1 MTRPDAVL
9 DAPGVAGA
17 LEHAADPHGARTV
30 LARILEQQPA
40 LADELRDDRT
50 VRDALIAVACASRSL
65 STALAHD
72 PGMVAPLRDG
82 HELATERTVDGF
94 RRSIDAAGITDPD
107 ELRIWKRRE
116 LLRIAARDLLRVAD
130 LPAVGREL
138 AALAEVCLQ
147 EALRLVEAEV
157 ELAVVAMGKLGGREL
172 NYASDVDVLFVH
184 GDDDP
189 TAVDHAARRVLAVMA
204 EPSPAGIVF
213 RTDADLRPEGRSG
226 PLARSLE
233 SYAAWYERWAQ
244 AWEFQALIKARPV
257 AGDAALGARFMELV
271 APHVWPDVLGPDAVR
286 SVRAMKVRSEGET
299 HKRGL
304 DDRELK
310 RGRGGIRDIEF
321 AVQLLQLV
329 HGRHDPSIRSGNT
342 LEALGQLVDAGYV
355 DQADAA
361 PFDAAYRF
369 LRTVEHRLQLW
380 DEQQTHTLPADLDG
394 RTRLARVLGYRDSR
408 EASAVE
414 QLDAAH
420 RSHQAHV
427 RTTHEK
433 LFFGPL
439 LEALSGRPGPLTA
452 DAAEERLRAFGFLDL
467 RATRAALEELTSGFS
482 RTSRLM
488 DQLLPL
494 LLEWCSESP
503 DPDLALLQL
512 RRLAEGPA
520 RSSNLAM
527 VFRDV
532 PGAAERT
539 CRILGS
545 SRLLGD
551 ALRRQPEFVKTLGDD
566 AALARPKPRAQFV
579 EQAIAAVRWRSD
591 DVDARRSGLR
601 RFKRRELLRVA
612 SRDLLDVADLVET
625 GRDLSTL
632 ADACLEAALV
642 GLDPQVPFAVI
653 GMGRFGGRD
662 LSYASDLDVLFVYD
676 GDGPDAFH
684 EAERVAEEL
693 LTEIGER
700 TPEGQ
705 TFAIDATLRPE
716 GKQGA
721 LTRSLEG
728 YRSYWERY
736 GLTWEFQ
743 SLVKA
748 RPVAGD
754 RGLAERFV
762 ALAEPFVYRDR
773 FPDEDVREVRR
784 MKVRIEQERIPPG
797 EDPQFHLK
805 LGRGS
810 LSDVEFT
817 VQLLQLQ
824 HGAEH
829 ASVRTPETMTALEAL
844 EVVGLLAPDDAE
856 ALRESFW
863 FCSAARNARY
873 LVTGSE
879 RESLPTDLNEAEH
892 LARLLGYLERPQTTL
907 RDDYRRVTRRA
918 RQVVERVFYG
928 RE

>member
-1 MTRPDAVL
+1 MTRPAAVL

-17 LEHAADPHGARTV
+17 LEHSADPHGARTV
-30 LARILEQQPA
+30 LGRVLEEQPA
-40 LADELRDDRT
+40 LATELRDDRT

-72 PGMVAPLRDG
+72 PGMVEPLRDG
-82 HELATERTVDGF
+82 HELTTERTVEGY
-94 RRSIDAAGITDPD
+94 RASVDAAGVAAPD
-107 ELRIWKRRE
+107 DLRVWKRRE
-116 LLRIAARDLLRVAD
+116 LFRIATRDLLRMAD

-147 EALRLVEAEV
+147 EALRLAEP
-157 ELAVVAMGKLGGREL
+157 EGDLAVVAMGKLGGREL

-189 TAVDHAARRVLAVMA
+189 GLADHAARRILAVMA

-226 PLARSLE
+226 PLARSLD

-257 AGDAALGARFMELV
+257 AGDADLGARFMALV
-271 APHVWPDVLGPDAVR
+271 EPYVWPAVLGPDAVR

-329 HGRHDPSIRSGNT
+329 HGRHDPSIRSANT
-342 LEALGQLVDAGYV
+342 LEALAQLVDAGYV
-355 DQADAA
+355 DRADAA

-380 DEQQTHTLPADLDG
+380 DEQQTHTLPADVEA
-394 RTRLARVLGYRDSR
+394 RTRLARVLGYRDSP
-408 EASAVE
+408 EASAVQ

-427 RTTHEK
+427 RSTHEK

-439 LEALSGRPGPLTA
+439 LETLSGRPGPLTA

-467 RATRAALEELTSGFS
+467 RATRAALDELTHGFS

-494 LLEWCSESP
+494 LLEWCSASP

-512 RRLAEGPA
+512 RRLAEGPT

-527 VFRDV
+527 VFRDA

-551 ALRRQPEFVKTLGDD
+551 ALRRQPEFVQTLGDD
-566 AALARPKPRAQFV
+566 SALAAPKPRAQFV
-579 EQAIAAVRWRSD
+579 EQAIAAVRWRAD

-612 SRDLLDVADLVET
+612 SRDLLDFADLVET

-632 ADACLEAALV
+632 AEACLEAALV

-676 GDGPDAFH
+676 GDGPDAFD

-693 LTEIGER
+693 LVEIGER
-700 TPEGQ
+700 TPEGR
-705 TFAIDATLRPE
+705 TFAIDAALRPE

-721 LTRSLEG
+721 LTRSLAG
-728 YRSYWERY
+728 YRAYWERY

-743 SLVKA
+743 SLLRA

-754 RGLAERFV
+754 PGVADRFV
-762 ALAEPFVYRDR
+762 ALAEPFVYRDG
-773 FPDEDVREVRR
+773 FAEDHVREVRR

-817 VQLLQLQ
+817 VQLLQLE

-829 ASVRTPETMTALEAL
+829 PSVRTSETMTALEAL
-844 EVVGLLAPDDAE
+844 EAVGLLAPDDAD

-892 LARLLGYLERPQTTL
+892 LARLLGYLERPQATL

-928 RE
+928 RD